1 MAVQPP
7 LLIVLSQT
15 APQQGC
21 VVFGILLPYSCA
33 TYGSYLAQDACD
45 AVVDDDR
52 VDFMGHAREQ
62 QHGFSGSGVHTREQA
77 SPEGPAQCFVG
88 IVVVQLMHSAV
99 RYGRHKRS
107 KPAPLS
113 IQTAKSARFL
123 LVLSW
128 LRFQTSGKGKRHPSS
143 RFARFATKIAVVW
156 STLHAFVVLPD
167 TYSKRHPA
175 GQDVLWQAEPN
186 NRCDTIRRGRRVMT
200 KPCWQLNVEPRCA
213 GLGQCS
219 VVLDPN

>member
-1 MAVQPP
+1 MMTGLILWDMGESNSMALV
-7 LLIVLSQT
+7 
-15 APQQGC
+15 AAGC
-21 VVFGILLPYSCA
+21 AHEV
-33 TYGSYLAQDACD
+33 
-45 AVVDDDR
+45 
-52 VDFMGHAREQ
+52 
-62 QHGFSGSGVHTREQA
+62 QA

-113 IQTAKSARFL
+113 IQTAKNARFL

-156 STLHAFVVLPD
+156 STLHGFVVLPD

-175 GQDVLWQAEPN
+175 GRDVLWQAEPN
-186 NRCDTIRRGRRVMT
+186 NRCDTIRQGRRVMT